1 MLTKQ
6 GIGTTKDGE
15 SIYLV
20 TLNSG
25 AYRAEILSLGG
36 ILKSLMVP
44 DRYGSVRD
52 IVLGFDD
59 PLDNLT
65 STTYFGQ
72 IVGRFANRI
81 AKGRFSVDGVEYQLE
96 TNDGENSLHSGKSNF
111 GWKNWHMEPFEWS
124 GSPGVVL
131 SLHSPDGDG
140 GMPGAVTCT
149 VTYLLRPNGELM
161 IEYEATTTKK
171 TPINMTNH
179 SYFNLGGAA
188 SGSVLDHE
196 VVLNC
201 DRYLPVDEQ
210 LIPTGEVLD
219 VEGTPFDFTKR
230 KTLGR
235 DIEDAGG
242 YDHCFVLAKHNSQL
256 FEFAKIYDPNSGR
269 TMRVSTTLPAVQM
282 YSGNFL
288 DGKTIGKGAVA
299 YPKHGGVCFETQ
311 FYPDSPNHP
320 NFPSCLLDSTSVYKH
335 TTMFSFG
342 VK

>member
-299 YPKHGGVCFETQ
+299 YPKHGGLF
-311 FYPDSPNHP
+311 
-320 NFPSCLLDSTSVYKH
+320 
-335 TTMFSFG
+335 
-342 VK
+342 